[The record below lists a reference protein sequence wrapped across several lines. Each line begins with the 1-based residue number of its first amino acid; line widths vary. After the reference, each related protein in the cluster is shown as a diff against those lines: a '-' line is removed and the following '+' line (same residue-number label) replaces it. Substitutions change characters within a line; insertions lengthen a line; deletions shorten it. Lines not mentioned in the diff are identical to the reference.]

1 VVVGPCTQVE
11 EDQGLGRVE
20 ALDELVKDFVASDNK
35 DAIVKSVADKV
46 RVWYVCVCVPVC
58 AGVWLTKCVYHPLQ
72 K

>member
-1 VVVGPCTQVE
+1 
-11 EDQGLGRVE
+11 VE